1 MGVPLHLRHRINVIL
16 RVRLLRLIGMFDR
29 GDCVQMV
36 VDLGVAVSF
45 ARHTIDMVHLLHH
58 WAGLRLRCEE
68 LMKFHVVST
77 CFAL

>member
-1 MGVPLHLRHRINVIL
+1 
-16 RVRLLRLIGMFDR
+16 MFDWR
-29 GDCVQMV
+29 DCVQVV

-45 ARHTIDMVHLLHH
+45 ARHTIDVVHLLHH

-68 LMKFHVVST
+68 LVKFHVLST